1 MNTKDFETLITI
13 RKLLKEAYDHYFEF
27 SDGHCKMSE
36 GHISLSFG
44 DYWKDKDCECK
55 ITGVEIYSYVLGP
68 SRGHYFD
75 NLDEALAAVKE
86 WHRNEMT
93 ASYDEYGEPQTQG
106 YLENPDVY

>member
-68 SRGHYFD
+68 SRSHYFD
-75 NLDEALAAVKE
+75 NLDEALEAVKE
-86 WHRNEMT
+86 WHRNEMST
-93 ASYDEYGEPQTQG
+93 SYDEYGEPQTKG
-106 YLENPDVY
+106 YLENPDAY